1 MNKRKVITLA
11 IFTAMLTASL
21 ASCGAQA
28 NDETQ
33 PTNQTE
39 KTSQTTKST
48 NNEKTEESQTQPAV
62 SAEPTA
68 NKESEHSPDELVI
81 EDIYFDNDGG
91 IGSVEWVADG
101 AAEKTIKKILTEN
114 LGNTNPEKTYENVNT
129 PENCEGLKF
138 SYDGNTYFLA
148 DDLAACYENG
158 TNDFCVNGEY
168 SWLTAREY
176 EELKVAAEESR
187 PRDYSAISDG
197 WEDRDYLI
205 SDPSLEVFTISD
217 KRDKQKINDW
227 AAKVMAVADQFP
239 RDERFEDASG
249 TGYII
254 KTNGKKYEEM
264 FFVEFGVE
272 RPSNFSNN
280 FNEAMIPQKYV
291 REIIDIIQHSEHSY
305 K

>member
-28 NDETQ
+28 NDEAQ

-39 KTSQTTKST
+39 KASQTTKST
-48 NNEKTEESQTQPAV
+48 NNEKTEEAQTQPAV

-68 NKESEHSPDELVI
+68 NKESEHAPDELVI

-158 TNDFCVNGEY
+158 TNEFCVNGEY

-176 EELKVAAEESR
+176 EELKAAAEESR
-187 PRDYSAISDG
+187 PRDYSAVSDG

>member
-1 MNKRKVITLA
+1 M
-11 IFTAMLTASL
+11 
-21 ASCGAQA
+21 
-28 NDETQ
+28 
-33 PTNQTE
+33 
-39 KTSQTTKST
+39 
-48 NNEKTEESQTQPAV
+48 
-62 SAEPTA
+62 
-68 NKESEHSPDELVI
+68 
-81 EDIYFDNDGG
+81 
-91 IGSVEWVADG
+91 EWVADG

-138 SYDGNTYFLA
+138 SYEGNTYFLA

-176 EELKVAAEESR
+176 EELKAAAEESR
-187 PRDYSAISDG
+187 PRDYSAVSDG